1 MLVRYLT
8 FERKAV
14 SQTPLVLIGSGG
26 GVVTDESR
34 TVGDVNSS
42 HVTETVQKS
51 GEDMFSI
58 DK

>member
-14 SQTPLVLIGSGG
+14 SQTPLVLIGSG

>member
-26 GVVTDESR
+26 VVTDESR
-34 TVGDVNSS
+34 TVGDMNSS